1 MEKPMAERKVLGKG
15 LGALIPDMGTDEM
28 PDKAIYCP
36 LDSIQINPHQPR
48 TEFNQQKIQELAD
61 SIKEK
66 GVIQPLLVKELE
78 NGYQLIAG
86 ERRLRAATLA
96 GLKKVPVIV
105 KKVTQEEQLEYSLIE
120 NMQRENLN
128 PIEEAEAYQKLIN
141 EFNYTQQKLSQVIGK
156 DRTTIAN
163 QLRLLKLPA
172 MIKQS
177 IAKQELTTGHA
188 RCLLS
193 ILEAQKQ
200 REAFRLVLSRGLSVR
215 ETEKLARKLNK
226 IAKKPMPQEG
236 LIHLEYMENEL
247 IQCLGTKVKIAGK
260 GKRGKIIIEF
270 YSPEELERIIEKIKG
285 INGQSRL

>member
-1 MEKPMAERKVLGKG
+1 MVERKVLGKG
-15 LGALIPDMGTDEM
+15 LSALIPDLSGDDM
-28 PDKAIYCP
+28 PDKAIYCT
-36 LDSIQINPHQPR
+36 LDAIQINPHQPR
-48 TEFNQQKIQELAD
+48 TEFDQEKIKELSD

-66 GVIQPLLVKELE
+66 GVIQPLLVKEVE
-78 NGYQLIAG
+78 SGYQLIAG

-105 KKVTQEEQLEYSLIE
+105 KKVTEEEQLEYSLIE

-141 EFNYTQQKLSQVIGK
+141 HFNYTQQKLSQVMGK
-156 DRTTIAN
+156 DRATIAN
-163 QLRLLKLPA
+163 QIRLLKLPP

-177 IAKQELTTGHA
+177 VARQELTTGHA

-200 REAFRLVLSRGLSVR
+200 REAFRLVLSKSLSVR
-215 ETEKLARKLNK
+215 ETEKLAKKLNRV
-226 IAKKPMPQEG
+226 AKKPLPPDG
-236 LIHLEYMENEL
+236 RIHLEYMENEL
-247 IQCLGTKVKIAGK
+247 IQWFGTKVKITRQ

-270 YSPEELERIIEKIKG
+270 YSSEELDRIIEKIKG
-285 INGQSRL
+285 INGQSRI

>member
-1 MEKPMAERKVLGKG
+1 MAERKVLGKG
-15 LGALIPDMGTDEM
+15 LSALIPDLSGDDM
-28 PDKAIYCP
+28 PDKAIYCT
-36 LDSIQINPHQPR
+36 LDAIQINPHQPR
-48 TEFNQQKIQELAD
+48 TEFDQEKIKELSD

-66 GVIQPLLVKELE
+66 GVIQPLLVKEVE
-78 NGYQLIAG
+78 SGYQLIAG

-105 KKVTQEEQLEYSLIE
+105 KKVTEEEQLEYSLIE

-141 EFNYTQQKLSQVIGK
+141 HFNYTQQKLSQVMGK
-156 DRTTIAN
+156 DRATIAN
-163 QLRLLKLPA
+163 QIRLLKLPP

-177 IAKQELTTGHA
+177 VARQELTTGHA

-200 REAFRLVLSRGLSVR
+200 REAFRLVLSKGLSVR
-215 ETEKLARKLNK
+215 ETEKLAKKLNRV
-226 IAKKPMPQEG
+226 AKKPLPPDG
-236 LIHLEYMENEL
+236 RIHLEYMENEL
-247 IQCLGTKVKIAGK
+247 IQWFGTKVKITRQ

-270 YSPEELERIIEKIKG
+270 YSSEELDRIIEKIKG
-285 INGQSRL
+285 INGQSRI